1 MRPQPRIAP
10 RRWHS
15 VFAIIRIKRLV
26 DELKIRRRRLDTFRN
41 SPEFPGK
48 ARAQAREEAQYDA
61 CLVVAAEML
70 ELPVPDEKPSPG
82 CPLPAELRALLE
94 DRLAAAGLDV
104 FAPRRAE
111 WGDVAGEH
119 DPIF

>member
-1 MRPQPRIAP
+1 M
-10 RRWHS
+10 
-15 VFAIIRIKRLV
+15 
-26 DELKIRRRRLDTFRN
+26 RRRRLDVFR
-41 SPEFPGK
+41 SSDPWPGK
-48 ARAQAREEAQYDA
+48 GPMQAREEAQYDH

-70 ELPVPDEKPSPG
+70 EVPLPPDRPSPG
-82 CPLPAELRALLE
+82 RPLPPEVRAVLE

-111 WGDVAGEH
+111 WGDIPGEH